1 MGEKEMKKENF
12 VMTKEKDHGVIRFTL
27 AGRVSSKNSSVL
39 KFKLE
44 DSLKYGETN
53 IVLNMYN
60 VEFLSSDGIRIILNT
75 YKEAAKVGGKF
86 RIEDPSQTVRNVLG
100 MVALNDLLI

>member
-1 MGEKEMKKENF
+1 MKQENF
-12 VMTKEKDHGVIRFTL
+12 VMTKEKDQGVTRFTVM
-27 AGRVSSKNSSVL
+27 GRVNSKNSSVL

-53 IVLNMYN
+53 IILDMSQ

-75 YKEAAKVGGKF
+75 YKEAEKAGGKF
-86 RIEDPSQTVRNVLG
+86 GIENPSQSVRNVLG